1 MKYMIVFLTFFV
13 TYECIAQTSLLP
25 VECVTMR
32 ELTAVL
38 AEYDEKPFAIAG
50 TQRATQGNVAENHV
64 LFFVNPKTRTWTIAE
79 KVSDNKYCVLSGG
92 TNFSLVSEKGN
103 GI

>member
-1 MKYMIVFLTFFV
+1 MKYMIAFLTFFA

-25 VECVTMR
+25 VECATMK
-32 ELTAVL
+32 ELTEVL
-38 AEYDEKPFAIAG
+38 AEYDEKPFAIAT
-50 TQRATQGNVAENHV
+50 TQRATRGNAAENHV
-64 LFFVNPKTRTWTIAE
+64 LFFVNSKTRSWTIAE
-79 KVSDNKYCVLSGG
+79 KVSDNRYCVLSGG